1 MALLPLLTQSARRM
15 VPALLT
21 CWAVR
26 PLATAAVFR
35 HWRWAS
41 VMPMIT
47 LRAFWRSCCWV
58 MIGLVVNLFSVADRE
73 ECGGGSVCHPR
84 KCHSSGPKQHS
95 RENCSSAWS
104 SSQAQN
110 CSSLSRSSQK
120 DSCSSIW
127 RLSVKQRAVMG

>member
-1 MALLPLLTQSARRM
+1 MALVPLLTQSARRM

-26 PLATAAVFR
+26 PLAMAAVFR

-41 VMPMIT
+41 VMPTRMW
-47 LRAFWRSCCWV
+47 RAFWRSCCWV

-73 ECGGGSVCHPR
+73 EWRGGSVCHPR

-95 RENCSSAWS
+95 RQNCSSAWS
-104 SSQAQN
+104 SSQRQESI
-110 CSSLSRSSQK
+110 SSCRSSQSI
-120 DSCSSIW
+120 SCSSIC
-127 RLSVKQRAVMG
+127 RLSVKA